1 MLTYLCINTLPFSLK
16 QTLSFISHLSLMH
29 FHLSLCLPIYI
40 CYYYLGIGT
49 ALSLK
54 QTLFVFLSFVLL
66 IYLSL
71 SLSVLLIDHIF
82 NTRLNFF
89 LFPFC
94 HTFSSRLFTL
104 KSIYL
109 FILVKFYLPSL
120 VVLQAHNYLQLVAQY
135 QT

>member
-49 ALSLK
+49 ALS
-54 QTLFVFLSFVLL
+54 FLL
-66 IYLSL
+66 I